1 MVCPGGSWPRVL
13 SLTESEV
20 ADLVQRVSQG
30 DNGAFDRLMRVFGT
44 SVTCYLRRFIS
55 HRENV
60 EDLVQE
66 AFLNAYL
73 AIRKGRYQHINQA
86 ALAGWLRRIAWHVMI
101 QRREPEVEE
110 QVDTLE
116 NIPEIRAGIAQEV
129 GDQRLFEFLLHQ
141 FDEVLIEAET
151 TAEGRGIGLLKK
163 MAFLRFY
170 VDGLS
175 QTETVT
181 AILEYASRIGVTVRV
196 DRVMVNNWIARGDIL
211 KLLVHHLVE
220 QHREMLGKLTAPED
234 MCPSLREPEKEALEM
249 HWKQGRNEEA
259 ISAAT
264 GLPPTQVR
272 KALRCARRKVAD
284 GLARVIK
291 KELHDLRYEDRSRG
305 SASMS

>member
-1 MVCPGGSWPRVL
+1 VHGV
-13 SLTESEV
+13 TESEV
-20 ADLVQRVSQG
+20 ADLVQRVAQG
-30 DNGAFDRLMRVFGT
+30 DNGAFDRLMRVFST
-44 SVTCYLRRFIS
+44 SVMCYLRRFIS

-73 AIRKGRYQHINQA
+73 AIRKGRYEHINQA

-110 QVDTLE
+110 FVDTLE
-116 NIPEIRAGIAQEV
+116 NIPEVRAGVAQEV
-129 GDQRLFEFLLHQ
+129 GDQRLFEFLLRQ
-141 FDEVLIEAET
+141 FDEVLIEAEAT
-151 TAEGRGIGLLKK
+151 PQGRGIGLLKK

-181 AILEYASRIGVTVRV
+181 AILEYASRIGVTVPV

-234 MCPSLREPEKEALEM
+234 ICPSLREPEKQALDM

-264 GLPPTQVR
+264 GLPPAQVR

-291 KELHDLRYEDRSRG
+291 KELHDLRYEDRGRG
-305 SASMS
+305 SATIS

>member
-1 MVCPGGSWPRVL
+1 MH
-13 SLTESEV
+13 SLTEPEV
-20 ADLVQRVSQG
+20 ADLVQRVAQG
-30 DNGAFDRLMRVFGT
+30 DNGAFDRLMRVFST
-44 SVTCYLRRFIS
+44 SVTCYLRRFVS
-55 HRENV
+55 HRENI

-86 ALAGWLRRIAWHVMI
+86 ALAGWLRRIAWRLMI
-101 QRREPEVEE
+101 QRREPEAEE
-110 QVDTLE
+110 FAETLE
-116 NIPEIRAGIAQEV
+116 NIPEVRAGAAQEV
-129 GDQRLFEFLLHQ
+129 GNQRLFEFLLHQ

-151 TAEGRGIGLLKK
+151 TPQGRGIGLLKK

-175 QTETVT
+175 QTETV
-181 AILEYASRIGVTVRV
+181 AAVLEYAARIGVTVHV
-196 DRVMVNNWIARGDIL
+196 DRVMINNWIARGDIL
-211 KLLVHHLVE
+211 KLLVQHLVE
-220 QHREMLGKLTAPED
+220 RHREMLGKLTAPED
-234 MCPSLREPEKEALEM
+234 MCPSLREPEKQALDM
-249 HWKQGRNEEA
+249 HWRQGRNEES

-291 KELHDLRYEDRSRG
+291 KELHELRYEDRGRG

>member
-1 MVCPGGSWPRVL
+1 
-13 SLTESEV
+13 
-20 ADLVQRVSQG
+20 
-30 DNGAFDRLMRVFGT
+30 
-44 SVTCYLRRFIS
+44 
-55 HRENV
+55 
-60 EDLVQE
+60 
-66 AFLNAYL
+66 
-73 AIRKGRYQHINQA
+73 
-86 ALAGWLRRIAWHVMI
+86 MI

-110 QVDTLE
+110 FVDTLE
-116 NIPEIRAGIAQEV
+116 NIPEVRAGVAQEV
-129 GDQRLFEFLLHQ
+129 GDQRLFEFLLRQ
-141 FDEVLIEAET
+141 FDEVLIEAEAT
-151 TAEGRGIGLLKK
+151 PQGRGIGLLKK

-181 AILEYASRIGVTVRV
+181 AILEYAFRIGVTVPV

-234 MCPSLREPEKEALEM
+234 ICPSLRGPEKQALDM

-264 GLPPTQVR
+264 GLPPTLVR

-291 KELHDLRYEDRSRG
+291 KELHELRYEGRGRG
-305 SASMS
+305 SATIS